1 MDYYSLLFTFPSH
14 VALFSTT
21 LIISGT
27 GGLVASIIDE
37 GMTPWTGLTLGL
49 LGVALPLIVADL
61 VTVPLLRGE
70 PLMNPRRFTI
80 LSFVASIVYTFFLL
94 LSALIGVS
102 PFMDDGL
109 MAGFLVASG
118 ITTFLRLLSLR
129 VFVKGKL
136 GRLYLAGL
144 LQPSLCLAGAFIFF
158 NRGSGSIWLMGAAML
173 VNAVGVEVLLL
184 VMRLWREVEGIKL
197 LPLFRA
203 FILSWAARARRR
215 LFTHIR
221 GHCVPFRG
229 PTAYVAF

>member
-1 MDYYSLLFTFPSH
+1 M
-14 VALFSTT
+14 
-21 LIISGT
+21 ISGT

-37 GMTPWTGLTLGL
+37 SMNPLTGLTLGL
-49 LGVALPLIVADL
+49 LGVALPLMVADL
-61 VTVPLLRGE
+61 VTIPLLRGE

-80 LSFVASIVYTFFLL
+80 LTFVASIVYSFSL
-94 LSALIGVS
+94 LSSTLIGV
-102 PFMDDGL
+102 PPLMDDRL
-109 MAGFLVASG
+109 MGGFLIASG

-129 VFVKGKL
+129 VFVKEKFW
-136 GRLYLAGL
+136 RIYTAGL
-144 LQPSLCLAGAFIFF
+144 LQTSLCLAGAFIFL
-158 NRGSGSIWLMGAAML
+158 NQGYGSIWLMGATLL
-173 VNAVGVEVLLL
+173 VNAVGVEALLW
-184 VMRLWREVEGIKL
+184 VMGLWREVEGIKL